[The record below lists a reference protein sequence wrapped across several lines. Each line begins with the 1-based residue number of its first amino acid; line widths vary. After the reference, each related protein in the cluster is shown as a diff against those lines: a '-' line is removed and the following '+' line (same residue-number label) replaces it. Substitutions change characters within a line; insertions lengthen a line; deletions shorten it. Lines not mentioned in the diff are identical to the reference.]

1 MAGGVAPDGIGLAR
15 RCAVFQHAGM
25 LTEPLPLT
33 REDRA
38 ILALERGAVVG
49 HCCKVIAVAGSAA
62 PDAETVRR
70 RLAARL
76 DAAPLLRRR
85 LGGSEHAPAWESADD
100 LDLDAHVVDAIGAR
114 PLDRRALCA
123 VVAELFTRR
132 LDRSRPLWRVDVAG
146 PLAEGGVALV
156 WRIHH
161 ALADGQTA
169 MRLLEEVLWDAAPA
183 TASSAPAP
191 SNAAAQHGGGHS
203 ALGFARREFA
213 DRHRSPFDGRIGAT
227 REIAFASTP
236 LQALHDAA
244 RRHGSATVND
254 AVLAVVAGG
263 LRRWIERRHG
273 SLGNVRVRVPV
284 SLHHPGDGAGNRDSF
299 FGVDLPLHERDPIAR
314 LEAIHAET
322 AECKADH
329 DAETMDALLRELA
342 RVSPPL
348 EGLCERIEGSPR
360 AFALAVSNVPGPRR
374 AVAVLG
380 APVTALHSI
389 AEIGERHALRV
400 TAVSLVDTL
409 HFGLCADPEIV
420 PGVAGLADDLAAEA
434 AALTGG

>member
-1 MAGGVAPDGIGLAR
+1 MLAD
-15 RCAVFQHAGM
+15 A
-25 LTEPLPLT
+25 LPLT

-70 RLAARL
+70 GLARRL
-76 DAAPLLRRR
+76 DAAPLLHRR
-85 LGGSEHAPAWESADD
+85 LGGSEHAPAWEPADD
-100 LDLDAHVVDAIGAR
+100 LDLDAHVVDAIGAH

-123 VVAELFTRR
+123 IVADLFSRR
-132 LDRSRPLWRVDVAG
+132 LDRSRPLWRLDVVG

-156 WRIHH
+156 WRLHH

-169 MRLLEEVLWDAAPA
+169 MRLLEQVLWDPAPA
-183 TASSAPAP
+183 TASSATASPPAP
-191 SNAAAQHGGGHS
+191 RKAATEHGRWHS
-203 ALGFARREFA
+203 ALGFAHREFA

-227 REIAFASTP
+227 REIAFARTP
-236 LQALHDAA
+236 LRALHDAA
-244 RRHGSATVND
+244 SRHGSATVND

-273 SLGNVRVRVPV
+273 SLGTVRVRVPV

-314 LEAIHAET
+314 LRAIHAET

-329 DAETMDALLRELA
+329 DAQKMDALLRELA

-348 EGLCERIEGSPR
+348 ERLCERVESSPR

-380 APVTALHSI
+380 APVRELHSI

-400 TAVSLVDTL
+400 TAVSLADTL
-409 HFGLCADPEIV
+409 HFGLCADPAIV
-420 PGVAGLADDLAAEA
+420 PDVARLADDLAAEA
-434 AALTGG
+434 AVLTGE